1 MRTDAERVDR
11 AVGIGL
17 FVRAQGRSRD
27 DAMAW
32 MRAEGIDEGSATAAW
47 ERSAQNYR
55 SLLHRFARRDLILAA
70 CIVGL
75 AVVTAATSYLRTWG
89 ASGYV
94 IAIALFGLAGY
105 SARYVPTRL
114 QGQPSRPDLEMQ
126 RWMRDRYPDLPV
138 A

>member
-1 MRTDAERVDR
+1 MRPDAERGDR

-27 DAMAW
+27 DAIAW

-47 ERSAQNYR
+47 ERSAQNYQT
-55 SLLHRFARRDLILAA
+55 LLRRFARRDLIFAA

-75 AVVTAATSYLRTWG
+75 AVVSGATSYLRGWG
-89 ASGYV
+89 AIGYV
-94 IAIALFGLAGY
+94 IAIALLGLAGY
-105 SARYVPTRL
+105 LARYVPTRL

>member
-1 MRTDAERVDR
+1 MRTDAERLDR

-32 MRAEGIDEGSATAAW
+32 MRAEGIDEGSATVAW
-47 ERSAQNYR
+47 DLSAQKYR
-55 SLLHRFARRDLILAA
+55 ALLRRFARRDLTLAA
-70 CIVGL
+70 CIAGL
-75 AVVTAATSYLRTWG
+75 AVVVAATSYLRAWG
-89 ASGYV
+89 AMGYV
-94 IAIALFGLAGY
+94 IAIALFGLASY
-105 SARYVPTRL
+105 LARHVPIRL
-114 QGQPSRPDLEMQ
+114 QGQPSRSDLEMQ

>member
-1 MRTDAERVDR
+1 MRPHVERGDR

-27 DAMAW
+27 DAIAW
-32 MRAEGIDEGSATAAW
+32 MRAEGIDEGSAAAAW
-47 ERSAQNYR
+47 ERSAQNYQT
-55 SLLHRFARRDLILAA
+55 LLRRFARRDLTFAA
-70 CIVGL
+70 CVVGL
-75 AVVTAATSYLRTWG
+75 AVVTAATSFLRAWG

-94 IAIALFGLAGY
+94 IAIGLLSLAGY
-105 SARYVPTRL
+105 LARYVPTRL

>member
-1 MRTDAERVDR
+1 MRPDAARIDR

-47 ERSAQNYR
+47 DLSAQKYR
-55 SLLHRFARRDLILAA
+55 TLLRRFARRDLTLAA
-70 CIVGL
+70 CIAGV
-75 AVVTAATSYLRTWG
+75 AVVIAATSYSRAWG
-89 ASGYV
+89 AIGYV
-94 IAIALFGLAGY
+94 IAIALFGLASY
-105 SARYVPTRL
+105 LARHVPIRL
-114 QGQPSRPDLEMQ
+114 QGQPSRSDLEMQ

>member
-1 MRTDAERVDR
+1 MRTDAERDDR

-47 ERSAQNYR
+47 DLSAQKYR
-55 SLLHRFARRDLILAA
+55 TLLRRFARRDLTLAA
-70 CIVGL
+70 CIAGL
-75 AVVTAATSYLRTWG
+75 AVVIAATSYLRAWG
-89 ASGYV
+89 AMGYV
-94 IAIALFGLAGY
+94 IAIALFGLASY
-105 SARYVPTRL
+105 LARHIPIRL
-114 QGQPSRPDLEMQ
+114 QGQPSRSDLEMQ